1 MTASQLVAA
10 AVLMAFAASVHG
22 SVGFG
27 ANLLAGPLLA
37 TISPDLVPAPI
48 VITGVVINL
57 VVMWREP
64 KVPDDEDRRPWYQ
77 LRWALG
83 GLVPGSIL
91 GALTVAA
98 IPKDQLSVLV
108 AVLVLVATGLVAA
121 GVSVVRT
128 DGTLAAT
135 GTAAGFMSAAGGIG
149 GAPVALVHADI
160 EGAEFRR
167 TMSRFLSASAALSI
181 VTLTAVGELTMT
193 EVGIALA
200 LMPGVA
206 AGLVASE
213 WIRPRVDRGR
223 VKPYVLA
230 IIAAS
235 AALVLVR
242 SVV

>member
-1 MTASQLVAA
+1 VTTEQLVAA
-10 AVLMAFAASVHG
+10 AVLMAFAAAVHG

-27 ANLLAGPLLA
+27 ANLLIGPLLA
-37 TISPDLVPAPI
+37 SISPDFVPGPI
-48 VITGVVINL
+48 VLTGVVINL

-64 KVPDDEDRRPWYQ
+64 KVPDDIDRRPWFQ

-108 AVLVLVATGLVAA
+108 AILVLVATGLVAA

-128 DGTLAAT
+128 DRTLLAT
-135 GTAAGFMSAAGGIG
+135 GTASGYLSAAGGIG
-149 GAPVALVHADI
+149 GAPIALVHADI

-181 VTLTAVGELTMT
+181 ITLTAVGELTMT
-193 EVGIALA
+193 EVKIALA

-206 AGLVASE
+206 VGLVASE

-223 VKPYVLA
+223 VKPFVLA

-235 AALVLVR
+235 ATLVLVR
-242 SVV
+242 SVL

>member
-1 MTASQLVAA
+1 MSTEELVLASVLMTFAA
-10 AVLMAFAASVHG
+10 AVHG

-27 ANLLAGPLLA
+27 ANLLIGPLLA
-37 TISPDLVPAPI
+37 SISPDFVPAPI
-48 VITGVVINL
+48 VLTGVVINL

-64 KVPDDEDRRPWYQ
+64 KVPDDIDRRPWYQ

-83 GLVPGSIL
+83 GLVPGSVL

-98 IPKDQLSVLV
+98 IPKDDLSVMV
-108 AVLVLVATGLVAA
+108 AILVLVATGLVAA

-128 DGTLAAT
+128 NRTLFAT
-135 GTAAGFMSAAGGIG
+135 GTASGYMSAAGGIG
-149 GAPVALVHADI
+149 GAPIALVHADI

-181 VTLTAVGELTMT
+181 ITLTAVGELGRT

-206 AGLVASE
+206 VGLVASE

-223 VKPYVLA
+223 VKPFVLA

-235 AALVLVR
+235 ATLVLVR
-242 SVV
+242 SVM